1 MSARPIGSATIAFG
15 LVSVPIKLY
24 SASESSAAVTFN
36 WLHKKCGSRLKQ
48 QYVCAQDGE
57 KVEKDDMVKGYEF
70 AKGQYVLFSPEE
82 LKTMEEKST
91 GAIDI
96 GEFVP
101 AEQVDRLWLEKAYF
115 LGPDKGGERAYKL
128 LAAALRATKRAAL
141 GQYAARGKQYLVM
154 VRPMGD
160 GLVMEQLHYRDEIRD
175 IKDVDIPEGEVKKAE
190 LALAVQLIEQ
200 GATEEFRPEAYEDNV
215 KKRMLE
221 SIQLKVEGHEIT
233 SEPAAAPETQII
245 DLMEA
250 LKASLSKGGA
260 GKADAEERKP
270 AKRAPRLKLEKA
282 DEAPK
287 GGARKRKVSSG

>member
-36 WLHKKCGSRLKQ
+36 WLHKKDGSRLKQ

-70 AKGQYVLFSPEE
+70 AKGQYVLFTPEE

-115 LGPDKGGERAYKL
+115 LGPDQGGERAYRL
-128 LAAALRATKRAAL
+128 LAAALKATKRAAL

-154 VRPMGD
+154 VRPLGE

-175 IKDVDIPEGEVKKAE
+175 IKDVDIPEGDVKKAE

-200 GATEEFRPEAYEDNV
+200 GATDTFEPEKYEDTV
-215 KKRMLE
+215 KKRVLE

-233 SEPAAAPETQII
+233 AEPAAAPETQII
-245 DLMEA
+245 DRMEA
-250 LKASLSKGGA
+250 LKQSLATGGKGG
-260 GKADAEERKP
+260 AEERKP
-270 AKRAPRLKLEKA
+270 AKRSPRLKLEKEA
-282 DEAPK
+282 DAPK
-287 GGARKRKVSSG
+287 QRRPARKVSSG

>member
-24 SASESSAAVTFN
+24 SASEASAAVTFN
-36 WLHKKCGSRLKQ
+36 WLHKKDGSRLKQ

-70 AKGQYVLFSPEE
+70 AKGQYVLFTPEE

-96 GEFVP
+96 AEFVP
-101 AEQVDRLWLEKAYF
+101 AEHVDRLYLEKAYF
-115 LGPDKGGERAYKL
+115 LGPEKGGERAYKL
-128 LAAALRATKRAAL
+128 LAAALKATNRAAL

-154 VRPMGD
+154 VRPMGE
-160 GLVMEQLHYRDEIRD
+160 GLVMEQLHYADEIRS
-175 IKDVDIPEGEVKKAE
+175 ITDVDIPEGEVKKAE

-200 GATEEFRPEAYEDNV
+200 AASEEFKPEAYEDNV

-221 SIQLKVEGHEIT
+221 SIQQKVEGHEIT
-233 SEPAAAPETQII
+233 AEPTAAPEAQII

-250 LKASLSKGGA
+250 LKASLAKGPVARGE
-260 GKADAEERKP
+260 AEDRKP

-287 GGARKRKVSSG
+287 QKKRKVSSG

>member
-24 SASESSAAVTFN
+24 SASESSAAVSFN

-101 AEQVDRLWLEKAYF
+101 AEQVDRLYLEKAYF

-128 LAAALRATKRAAL
+128 LAAALRETKRAAL

-160 GLVMEQLHYRDEIRD
+160 GLVMEPLHYADEIRS
-175 IKDVDIPEGEVKKAE
+175 IKDVDIPEGDVKKAE
-190 LALAVQLIEQ
+190 LALAVQLIQQ
-200 GATEEFRPEAYEDNV
+200 GATEEFRPQAYDDNV

-221 SIQLKVEGHEIT
+221 SIQQKVEGHEIT
-233 SEPAAAPETQII
+233 AEPTAAPETQII

-250 LKASLSKGGA
+250 LKASLAKGGKA
-260 GKADAEERKP
+260 GETGEAEERKP

-287 GGARKRKVSSG
+287 KKRKVSSA

>member
-36 WLHKKCGSRLKQ
+36 WVHKKCGSRLKQ

-57 KVEKDDMVKGYEF
+57 KVEKEDMIKGYEF
-70 AKGQYVLFSPEE
+70 AKGQYVLFTPEE
-82 LKTMEEKST
+82 LKVMEEKST

-115 LGPDKGGERAYKL
+115 LGPDKGGERAYRL
-128 LAAALRATKRAAL
+128 LAAALRQTKRAAI
-141 GQYAARGKQYLVM
+141 GQYASRGKQYLVM

-175 IKDVDIPEGEVKKAE
+175 IKDVDIPEGEVKKPE

-200 GATEEFRPEAYEDNV
+200 GASEEFRPNAYEDNV
-215 KKRMLE
+215 KKRMLD
-221 SIQLKVEGHEIT
+221 SIQQKVEGHEIT
-233 SEPAAAPETQII
+233 SEPTAAPETQII

-250 LKASLSKGGA
+250 LKASLAKGGK
-260 GKADAEERKP
+260 GEGEERKP
-270 AKRAPRLKLEKA
+270 ANRAPHLKLEKA
-282 DEAPK
+282 ADAPK
-287 GGARKRKVSSG
+287 RKAARKVSSG

>member
-36 WLHKKCGSRLKQ
+36 WLHKKDGSRLKQ

-70 AKGQYVLFSPEE
+70 AKGQYVLFTPEE

-101 AEQVDRLWLEKAYF
+101 AKQVDRLWLEKAYF

-128 LAAALRATKRAAL
+128 LAAALKATNRAAL

-154 VRPMGD
+154 VRPMED
-160 GLVMEQLHYRDEIRD
+160 GLVMEQLHYSDEIRS

-200 GATEEFRPEAYEDNV
+200 AASEEFKPEAYEDNV

-233 SEPAAAPETQII
+233 AEPTAAPETQII

-250 LKASLSKGGA
+250 LKASLAQG
-260 GKADAEERKP
+260 GKADEAEERKP

-282 DEAPK
+282 EEAPK
-287 GGARKRKVSSG
+287 KKRKAS

>member
-24 SASESSAAVTFN
+24 SASESSAAVSFN
-36 WLHKKCGSRLKQ
+36 WLHKKDGSRLKQ

-57 KVEKDDMVKGYEF
+57 KVEKDDMIKGYEF

-101 AEQVDRLWLEKAYF
+101 ARQVDRLWLEKAYF
-115 LGPDKGGERAYKL
+115 LGPDKGGERAYRL
-128 LAAALRATKRAAL
+128 LAAALKATNRAAL

-154 VRPMGD
+154 VRPLDD
-160 GLVMEQLHYRDEIRD
+160 GLVMEQLHYPDEIRS

-200 GATEEFRPEAYEDNV
+200 AASEEFKPEAYEDNV
-215 KKRMLE
+215 KKRVLE

-233 SEPAAAPETQII
+233 AEPAAAPETQII

-250 LKASLSKGGA
+250 LKASLAQG
-260 GKADAEERKP
+260 GKADEAEERKP

-282 DEAPK
+282 EESPK
-287 GGARKRKVSSG
+287 KKRKVS

>member
-36 WLHKKCGSRLKQ
+36 WLHKKDGSRLKQ

-57 KVEKDDMVKGYEF
+57 KVEKEDMVKGYEF
-70 AKGQYVLFSPEE
+70 AKGQYVLFTTEE

-101 AEQVDRLWLEKAYF
+101 AKQVDRLWLERAYF
-115 LGPDKGGERAYKL
+115 LGPDKGGERAYRL
-128 LAAALRATKRAAL
+128 LAAALKATNRAAL

-154 VRPMGD
+154 VRPMED
-160 GLVMEQLHYRDEIRD
+160 GLVMEQLHYADEIRS

-200 GATEEFRPEAYEDNV
+200 AATEEFKPEAYEDNV

-233 SEPAAAPETQII
+233 AEPAAAPETQII

-250 LKASLSKGGA
+250 LKASLAQG
-260 GKADAEERKP
+260 GKADETEERKP

-282 DEAPK
+282 EEAPK
-287 GGARKRKVSSG
+287 KKRKAS

>member
-36 WLHKKCGSRLKQ
+36 WLHRKDGSRLKQ

-70 AKGQYVLFSPEE
+70 AKGQYVLFTPEE

-128 LAAALRATKRAAL
+128 LAAALRETNRAAL

-154 VRPMGD
+154 VRPMEG
-160 GLVMEQLHYRDEIRD
+160 GLVMEQLHYADEIRS

-200 GATEEFRPEAYEDNV
+200 AASEEFKPEAYEDNV

-233 SEPAAAPETQII
+233 AEPTAAPEAQII

-250 LKASLSKGGA
+250 LKQSLAQG
-260 GKADAEERKP
+260 GKAGEAEERKP

-287 GGARKRKVSSG
+287 KKRKAS

>member
-36 WLHKKCGSRLKQ
+36 WLHKKDGSRLKQ

-70 AKGQYVLFSPEE
+70 AKGQYVLFTPEE

-115 LGPDKGGERAYKL
+115 LGPDKGGERAYRL
-128 LAAALRATKRAAL
+128 LAAALKATKRAAL

-154 VRPMGD
+154 VRPLGE

-175 IKDVDIPEGEVKKAE
+175 IKDVDIPEGDVKKAE

-200 GATEEFRPEAYEDNV
+200 GATDTFEPEKYEDTV
-215 KKRMLE
+215 KKRVLE

-233 SEPAAAPETQII
+233 AEPAAAPETQII
-245 DLMEA
+245 DLM
-250 LKASLSKGGA
+250 
-260 GKADAEERKP
+260 
-270 AKRAPRLKLEKA
+270 
-282 DEAPK
+282 
-287 GGARKRKVSSG
+287 

>member
-36 WLHKKCGSRLKQ
+36 WLHKKDGSRLKQ

-70 AKGQYVLFSPEE
+70 AKGQYVLFTPEE

-128 LAAALRATKRAAL
+128 LAAALKATNRAAL

-154 VRPMGD
+154 VRPMED
-160 GLVMEQLHYRDEIRD
+160 GLVMEQLHYSDEIRS
-175 IKDVDIPEGEVKKAE
+175 IKDVDISEGEVKKAE

-200 GATEEFRPEAYEDNV
+200 AASEEFKPEAYEDNV

-233 SEPAAAPETQII
+233 AEPTAAPETQII

-250 LKASLSKGGA
+250 LKASLAQG
-260 GKADAEERKP
+260 GKADEAEERKP

-287 GGARKRKVSSG
+287 KKRKAS

>member
-36 WLHKKCGSRLKQ
+36 WLHRKDGSRLKQ

-70 AKGQYVLFSPEE
+70 AKGQYVLFTPEE

-128 LAAALRATKRAAL
+128 LAAALRETNRAAL

-154 VRPMGD
+154 VRPMEG
-160 GLVMEQLHYRDEIRD
+160 GLVMEQLHYADEIRS

-200 GATEEFRPEAYEDNV
+200 AASEEFKPEAYEDNV

-233 SEPAAAPETQII
+233 AEPTAAPEAQII

-250 LKASLSKGGA
+250 LKQSLAQG
-260 GKADAEERKP
+260 GKADEAEERKP

-287 GGARKRKVSSG
+287 KKRKAS